1 METLRKYLTSPKLII
16 SILGDI
22 DLYSILSRQLQWEKI
37 DSKNIDTIW
46 RKRKIY
52 SQIEHLEEQ
61 YLIKIL
67 KPENRIDLDNLFD
80 LKDNIKIKND
90 NNIALNGYLDKVV
103 EEIYLTNNNY
113 KKYYIE
119 TILTQSIRSVFQIL
133 KFYNNQKEQNSN
145 FPNIIKHTFY
155 TTLKKKLED
164 YKLLDIYKR
173 TIFKSFIYIYNKE

>member
-37 DSKNIDTIW
+37 DSK
-46 RKRKIY
+46 KILIQY
-52 SQIEHLEEQ
+52 EGKEKYIPQIEHLEEQ

-103 EEIYLTNNNY
+103 EEIYLTNNN
-113 KKYYIE
+113 
-119 TILTQSIRSVFQIL
+119 LSVFIVYHA
-133 KFYNNQKEQNSN
+133 F
-145 FPNIIKHTFY
+145 
-155 TTLKKKLED
+155 
-164 YKLLDIYKR
+164 
-173 TIFKSFIYIYNKE
+173 FKQAVA